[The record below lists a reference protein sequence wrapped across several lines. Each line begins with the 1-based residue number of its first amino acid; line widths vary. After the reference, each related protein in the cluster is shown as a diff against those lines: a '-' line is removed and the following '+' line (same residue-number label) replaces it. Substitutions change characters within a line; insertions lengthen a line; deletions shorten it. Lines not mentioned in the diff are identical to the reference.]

1 MAKRRKKTPK
11 ISRQP
16 QPQKHPKAQFRIDS
30 HSPIAWRFSESDR
43 GGNWAWT
50 KLEDSNKFKK
60 VIERLQEFE
69 RKNWNEII
77 SSGSHPIA
85 VGHIVKSA
93 RNRLQKIKMDDIDE
107 LMSFRLSGKERV
119 WCIRQLNNIMTVL
132 WWDPHHEICP
142 AQERHT

>member
-11 ISRQP
+11 VNRQP
-16 QPQKHPKAQFRIDS
+16 QPKKHPKAPVLFDS
-30 HSPIAWRFSESDR
+30 HYPLAWRLRDCDR
-43 GGNWAWT
+43 GGKWAWT
-50 KLEDSNKFKK
+50 KLENPVQYKK

-85 VGHIVKSA
+85 VGDIVKSA
-93 RNRLQKIKMDDIDE
+93 RDRLQKFKMDDIDE
-107 LMSFRLSGKERV
+107 LVSFRLSGKERV
-119 WCIRQLNNIMTVL
+119 WCIRQLNVMKVM

-142 AQERHT
+142 APKRDT